1 MPGLQSS
8 GKYNASL
15 LNLCRTS
22 IRGQFGEIVNDTGV
36 RLPTLAVDGTT
47 GEYTCEVCSD
57 RDTPTENCVNST
69 VPIVG
74 RRK

>member
-1 MPGLQSS
+1 M
-8 GKYNASL
+8 
-15 LNLCRTS
+15 
-22 IRGQFGEIVNDTGV
+22 EIVNNTGV

>member
-1 MPGLQSS
+1 MTVAS
-8 GKYNASL
+8 KYNLSSAYSI
-15 LNLCRTS
+15 T
-22 IRGQFGEIVNDTGV
+22 IRGQFNEIVNNTGV

-57 RDTPTENCVNST
+57 RGMPTETCSNST
-69 VPIVG
+69 VPIIG